1 MTQIEVLDS
10 RKMLGERVSDTLRAR
25 YGAHAAKQAA
35 RITGADL
42 RTAQGWISESREP
55 RGDALLAIIRELGRD
70 AVAAFFG
77 PEIETHEERL
87 EQTVHA
93 LREEAAR
100 IEARLRKGG
109 AAAPLE
115 MAQTPDKGAHD
126 PLVNHGERRNG
137 HSPDRRQHRRRADD
151 R

>member
-1 MTQIEVLDS
+1 MQIEVVDS
-10 RKMLGERVSDTLRAR
+10 RKLLGERVSEALRKR
-25 YGAHAAKQAA
+25 YGTHAAKQAA

-70 AVAAFFG
+70 AVAALFG
-77 PEIETHEERL
+77 PELATHEERL

-100 IEARLRKGG
+100 IEARIRKGG
-109 AAAPLE
+109 AQAPLE
-115 MAQTPDKGAHD
+115 MAQAQAPGSPDRR
-126 PLVNHGERRNG
+126 VNHGERWDG
-137 HSPDRRQHRRRADD
+137 HGPDRRQHRRRADD